1 MNCEIIAVGTEVILG
16 DILNSNAQYLA
27 KELAN
32 LGVDVYYHEA
42 VGDNR
47 ERILDCF
54 KRSLDRSDIIITT
67 GGLGPT
73 KDDMTKELAA
83 EFFGMDMC
91 LHEESLQKI
100 KDYFKKMG
108 REFVKSNEKQ
118 AYFPK
123 EAIILDNENGTA
135 PGAIFEKDDKTIIV
149 LPGPPKEMEPMFK
162 NHVRKYLEKRTG
174 DTIVSEVLRVFG
186 IGESSAEK
194 KLQDLIDNGKNPTI
208 APYAKEGE
216 VIFRITAKAKSE
228 EEAKKLINPLKD
240 EVYSRLGDAVYN
252 TGDTTLQDTVAK
264 MLVNKDMTIGVSE
277 SCTGG
282 LLSSKLIEYP
292 GISKVFL
299 EGAVTY
305 SNEAKMRTLNVKKE
319 TLEKFGAVS
328 HETAKEMAEG
338 IAKRSGARIGVS
350 TTGIAGPTG
359 GTEEKPVGLV
369 YFGIYVDG
377 EVKSYKH
384 IFTGDRNSVRNRA
397 SMTALDIIRRSL
409 L

>member
-1 MNCEIIAVGTEVILG
+1 MKCEIIAVGTEVILG

-162 NHVRKYLEKRTG
+162 KHVRKYLEKRTG

-338 IAKRSGARIGVS
+338 IAKRTGARIGVS

-384 IFTGDRNSVRNRA
+384 IFTGDRNSVKNRA